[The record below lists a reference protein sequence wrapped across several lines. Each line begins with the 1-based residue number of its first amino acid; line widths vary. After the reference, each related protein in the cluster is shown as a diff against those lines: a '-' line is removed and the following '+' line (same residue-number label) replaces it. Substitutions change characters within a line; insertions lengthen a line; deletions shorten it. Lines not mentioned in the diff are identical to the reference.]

1 LAGTLSAVSTPA
13 VKPAWRWVRL
23 SGGVFVLALLV
34 WQVGTGPF
42 LDALRHIDRSSI
54 AGALAIGVP
63 ITLCGAWRWRLV
75 AAGLGIR
82 LPLGHALAGCYRAQ
96 FLNSTL
102 PTGVVGD
109 VHRAVRH
116 GADVGDMGLGI
127 RVVALER
134 FSGQAATIAIA
145 VIALALLPSPVKAHM
160 PALLTAFALIAALIA
175 AAIVVL
181 LRIAKIPEVSGQSTA
196 GRRFRAWIAGQVPGS
211 WAGAAGQVLGRV
223 VGDVKGLFTG
233 GAWVGVVVTSFVAL
247 GGHLATFVLAARTAG
262 ATAPLVLLL
271 PLTLLALLAM
281 VLPLNIA
288 GWGLREGTAAW
299 AFGAAG
305 LTAAQ
310 GVSTAVTYGVLVTVA
325 SLPGAAVLILR
336 WANRELGNGDLRDV
350 RE

>member
-1 LAGTLSAVSTPA
+1 VADALTTAVPKPA
-13 VKPAWRWVRL
+13 ASSAWRWARL
-23 SGGVFVLALLV
+23 AGALLVLALLV
-34 WQVGTGPF
+34 WKVGTGPF
-42 LDALRHIDRSSI
+42 LEALRRIDRVSLV
-54 AGALAIGVP
+54 AALALGLP
-63 ITLCGAWRWRLV
+63 ITLCGALRWHLV
-75 AAGLGIR
+75 AAGMGIR
-82 LPLGHALAGCYRAQ
+82 LPLGHALAACYRAQ

-127 RVVALER
+127 RAVALER
-134 FSGQAATIAIA
+134 FSGQAATIALA
-145 VIALALLPSPVKAHM
+145 VIMLALLPSPVKPHM
-160 PALLTAFALIAALIA
+160 PSFLTAFAVVVIAL
-175 AAIVVL
+175 AAIL
-181 LRIAKIPEVSGQSTA
+181 KIARVA
-196 GRRFRAWIAGQVPGS
+196 GRSTSGKRSPRWIARQLPGS
-211 WAGAAGQVLGRV
+211 WGGWPQAVTRELGRIR
-223 VGDVKGLFTG
+223 GDVKGLFTG
-233 GAWVGVVVTSFVAL
+233 GAWAAVVVTSFVAL

-262 ATAPLVLLL
+262 ATAPLVLLV

-310 GVSTAVTYGVLVTVA
+310 GVTAAVTYGVLVTVA
-325 SLPGAAVLILR
+325 SLPGAGVLILR
-336 WANRELGNGDLRDV
+336 WAMRETGSGEA